1 MEPPLNYT
9 MSRIRD
15 HQKIKRRRKKQQKAI
30 LIILSG
36 LLILLLCVAAV
47 LASRSIGKE
56 DTQETSNR
64 HSSDSST
71 AKKSKDS
78 VDTSNVDVQELVIN
92 SNDDFSNEQI
102 ALTVSSMGDCTLGTD
117 ENFAYSTSLNA
128 YYDQRGADYFFQNV
142 RSILE
147 ADDLSIVNMEGT
159 LTEST
164 TRKDKTFAFK
174 APPEY
179 ASILSGSSVEAAN
192 LANNHSYDYGD
203 QSYTDTS
210 NTLEEAGITTF
221 GYEHVKIL
229 EIKGIK
235 VGLTGIYELAEHL
248 EKKQQ
253 VQENIAA
260 LKQSGAQL
268 IIVNFHWGIEK
279 EYVPNETQKELARYA
294 VDQGADLVI
303 GHHPHVLQG
312 VEKYKGKYIAYS
324 LGNFCFGGNSN
335 PSDKDTMIF
344 QQTFYFQN
352 GDLTTDDNINIIP
365 CSLSSSS
372 KYNDYCPTPLEGSE
386 KQRVLDKIEK
396 YSAQIQ

>member
-1 MEPPLNYT
+1 
-9 MSRIRD
+9 MSRIKEIQQR
-15 HQKIKRRRKKQQKAI
+15 KKRKKRRQKQLI
-30 LIILSG
+30 LILSSILG
-36 LLILLLCVAAV
+36 LLFCVAIVVAV
-47 LASRSIGKE
+47 WTFRHDPG
-56 DTQETSNR
+56 QETSGQKAEAAP
-64 HSSDSST
+64 SEQDVS
-71 AKKSKDS
+71 DS
-78 VDTSNVDVQELVIN
+78 VDTSNVKVQDLVIN
-92 SNDDFSNEQI
+92 TEETSSKDPVTI
-102 ALTVSSMGDCTLGTD
+102 TVSSMGDCTLGTD

-179 ASILSGSSVEAAN
+179 AAILSGSSVEAAN
-192 LANNHSYDYGD
+192 LANNHSYDYGE
-203 QSYTDTS
+203 QSYTDTVE
-210 NTLEEAGITTF
+210 TLESAGVATF
-221 GYEHVKIL
+221 GYENVKIL

-260 LKQSGAQL
+260 LKESGAQL

-279 EYVPNETQKELARYA
+279 EYVPNETQIELARYA

-312 VEKYKGKYIAYS
+312 IEKYNGKYIAYS

-344 QQTFYFQN
+344 QQTFTFED
-352 GDLTTDDNINIIP
+352 GELCEDDNINIIP
-365 CSLSSSS
+365 CSLSSASN
-372 KYNDYCPTPLEGSE
+372 YNDYCPTPLEGSE
-386 KQRVLDKIEK
+386 KQRVLDKIDE
-396 YSAQIQ
+396 YSQQIH